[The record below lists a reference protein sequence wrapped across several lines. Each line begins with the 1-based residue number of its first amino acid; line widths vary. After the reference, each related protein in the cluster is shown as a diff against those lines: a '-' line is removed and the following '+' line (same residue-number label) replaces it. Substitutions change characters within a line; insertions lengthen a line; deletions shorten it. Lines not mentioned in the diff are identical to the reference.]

1 MARPV
6 LTAREAA
13 GYLEALD
20 NVLLLTH
27 VRPDGDTIGSAAAL
41 CRALRDCGHT
51 AYLLPNPEITATYTP
66 YAAPYWA
73 PEGWEGEHIVSVD
86 IADVSLLPE
95 NAKPYQER
103 IELAIDHHPSQG
115 FFARNTCLEADSAAC
130 GEIVYEIIQHLT
142 ALTADIALPLYV
154 AVSTDC
160 GGFQY
165 GNTTARTHRIA
176 AALMDVVDVAA
187 VNKALFRTKSRVRL
201 AMESR
206 MVADMKLFD
215 YERVV
220 VMEIPLAL
228 RQEMQA
234 TDADIEELSALPALV
249 EGTDC
254 GGEDQGLRA
263 LRPTGGCLR
272 VVPYPGR
279 RRPSCRGRRHG
290 GRHAGRGTHG
300 GAGRIPEGHG
310 SVREVSRP
318 GTKRCF
324 VPAGTRYFCPW
335 RQKCPVAVPKI
346 SLRHLSRRNFDRCHS
361 LTSLHLPQ
369 AALGSLPKNA
379 T

>member
-1 MARPV
+1 MERPILSARG
-6 LTAREAA
+6 AA

-41 CRALRDCGHT
+41 CRALRDCGQT
-51 AYLLPNPEITATYTP
+51 AYLLPNPEITATYAP

-73 PEGWEGEHIVSVD
+73 PEGWQAEHIVSVD
-86 IADVSLLPE
+86 IADASLLPE
-95 NAKPYQER
+95 NAQSYRDR
-103 IELAIDHHPSQG
+103 IELAIDHHPSQT

-215 YERVV
+215 HQRVV
-220 VMEIPLAL
+220 VMEIPLSL

-254 GGEDQGLRA
+254 GVTLRE
-263 LRPTGGCLR
+263 L
-272 VVPYPGR
+272 
-279 RRPSCRGRRHG
+279 
-290 GRHAGRGTHG
+290 
-300 GAGRIPEGHG
+300 
-310 SVREVSRP
+310 RP
-318 GTKRCF
+318 GTVKVSVRTGPRVDACALCRILGGGGHHAASGAT
-324 VPAGTRYFCPW
+324 VEGTLDEACM
-335 RQKCPVAVPKI
+335 AV
-346 SLRHLSRRNFDRCHS
+346 L
-361 LTSLHLPQ
+361 
-369 AALGSLPKNA
+369 AAYRKVIGA
-379 T
+379 

>member
-1 MARPV
+1 MERPIPSP
-6 LTAREAA
+6 RCPA

-41 CRALRDCGHT
+41 CRALQDCGQT
-51 AYLLPNPEITATYTP
+51 AYLLPNPEITATYAP

-73 PEGWEGEHIVSVD
+73 PEDWQAEHIVSVD
-86 IADVSLLPE
+86 IADASLLPE
-95 NAKPYQER
+95 NAQSYRDR
-103 IELAIDHHPSQG
+103 IELAIDHHPSQT

-187 VNKALFRTKSRVRL
+187 VNKTLFRTKSRVRL

-215 YERVV
+215 HQRVV
-220 VMEIPLAL
+220 VMEIPLSL

-254 GGEDQGLRA
+254 GVTLRE
-263 LRPTGGCLR
+263 L
-272 VVPYPGR
+272 
-279 RRPSCRGRRHG
+279 
-290 GRHAGRGTHG
+290 
-300 GAGRIPEGHG
+300 
-310 SVREVSRP
+310 RP
-318 GTKRCF
+318 GTVKVSVRTGPRVDACALCRILGGGGHHAASGAT
-324 VPAGTRYFCPW
+324 VEGTLDEARM
-335 RQKCPVAVPKI
+335 AV
-346 SLRHLSRRNFDRCHS
+346 L
-361 LTSLHLPQ
+361 
-369 AALGSLPKNA
+369 AAYRKVIGA
-379 T
+379 

>member
-1 MARPV
+1 MERPILSARG
-6 LTAREAA
+6 AA

-41 CRALRDCGHT
+41 CRALRDCGQT
-51 AYLLPNPEITATYTP
+51 AYLLPNPEITATYAP

-73 PEGWEGEHIVSVD
+73 PEGWQAEHIVSVD
-86 IADVSLLPE
+86 IADASLLPE
-95 NAKPYQER
+95 NALSYRDR
-103 IELAIDHHPSQG
+103 IELAIDHHPSQT

-187 VNKALFRTKSRVRL
+187 VNKTLFRTKSRVRL

-206 MVADMKLFD
+206 MVAGMKLFD
-215 YERVV
+215 HQRVV
-220 VMEIPLAL
+220 VMEIPLSL

-254 GGEDQGLRA
+254 GVTLRE
-263 LRPTGGCLR
+263 L
-272 VVPYPGR
+272 
-279 RRPSCRGRRHG
+279 
-290 GRHAGRGTHG
+290 
-300 GAGRIPEGHG
+300 
-310 SVREVSRP
+310 RP
-318 GTKRCF
+318 GTVKVSVRTGPRVDACALCRILGGGGHHAASGAT
-324 VPAGTRYFCPW
+324 VEGTLDEARM
-335 RQKCPVAVPKI
+335 AV
-346 SLRHLSRRNFDRCHS
+346 L
-361 LTSLHLPQ
+361 
-369 AALGSLPKNA
+369 AAYRKVIGA
-379 T
+379 

>member
-1 MARPV
+1 MERPILSARG
-6 LTAREAA
+6 AA

-27 VRPDGDTIGSAAAL
+27 VRPDGDTIGSAAA
-41 CRALRDCGHT
+41 CRALQDCGQT
-51 AYLLPNPEITATYTP
+51 AYLLPNPEITATYAP

-73 PEGWEGEHIVSVD
+73 PEGWQAEHIVSVD
-86 IADVSLLPE
+86 IADASLLPE
-95 NAKPYQER
+95 NAQPYQER
-103 IELAIDHHPSQG
+103 IELAVDHHPSQT

-215 YERVV
+215 HQRVV
-220 VMEIPLAL
+220 VMEIPLSL

-254 GGEDQGLRA
+254 GVTLRE
-263 LRPTGGCLR
+263 L
-272 VVPYPGR
+272 
-279 RRPSCRGRRHG
+279 
-290 GRHAGRGTHG
+290 
-300 GAGRIPEGHG
+300 
-310 SVREVSRP
+310 RP
-318 GTKRCF
+318 GTVKVSVRTGPRVDACALCRILGGGGHHAASGAT
-324 VPAGTRYFCPW
+324 VEGTLDEARM
-335 RQKCPVAVPKI
+335 AV
-346 SLRHLSRRNFDRCHS
+346 L
-361 LTSLHLPQ
+361 
-369 AALGSLPKNA
+369 AAYRKVIGA
-379 T
+379 

>member
-1 MARPV
+1 MERPILSARD
-6 LTAREAA
+6 AA

-41 CRALRDCGHT
+41 CRALRDCGQT
-51 AYLLPNPEITATYTP
+51 AYLLPNPEITATYAP

-73 PEGWEGEHIVSVD
+73 PEGWQAEHIVSVD
-86 IADVSLLPE
+86 IADASLRPE
-95 NAKPYQER
+95 NAQSYRDR
-103 IELAIDHHPSQG
+103 IELAIDHHPSQT

-187 VNKALFRTKSRVRL
+187 VNKTLFRTKSRVRL

-206 MVADMKLFD
+206 MVAGMKLFD
-215 YERVV
+215 HQRVV
-220 VMEIPLAL
+220 VMEIPLSL
-228 RQEMQA
+228 RQERQA

-254 GGEDQGLRA
+254 GVTLRE
-263 LRPTGGCLR
+263 L
-272 VVPYPGR
+272 
-279 RRPSCRGRRHG
+279 
-290 GRHAGRGTHG
+290 
-300 GAGRIPEGHG
+300 
-310 SVREVSRP
+310 RP
-318 GTKRCF
+318 GTVKVSVRTGPRVDACALCRILGGGGHHAASGAT
-324 VPAGTRYFCPW
+324 VEGTLDEARM
-335 RQKCPVAVPKI
+335 AV
-346 SLRHLSRRNFDRCHS
+346 LAAYRRVIG
-361 LTSLHLPQ
+361 
-369 AALGSLPKNA
+369 A
-379 T
+379 

>member
-1 MARPV
+1 MERPILSARG
-6 LTAREAA
+6 AA

-41 CRALRDCGHT
+41 CRALRDCGQT
-51 AYLLPNPEITATYTP
+51 AYLLPNPEITATYAP

-73 PEGWEGEHIVSVD
+73 PEGWQAEHIVSVD
-86 IADVSLLPE
+86 IADASLLPE
-95 NAKPYQER
+95 NAQSYRDR
-103 IELAIDHHPSQG
+103 IELAIDHHPSQT

-187 VNKALFRTKSRVRL
+187 VNKTLFRTKSRVRL

-215 YERVV
+215 HQRVV
-220 VMEIPLAL
+220 VMEIPLSL

-254 GGEDQGLRA
+254 GVTLRE
-263 LRPTGGCLR
+263 L
-272 VVPYPGR
+272 
-279 RRPSCRGRRHG
+279 
-290 GRHAGRGTHG
+290 
-300 GAGRIPEGHG
+300 
-310 SVREVSRP
+310 RP
-318 GTKRCF
+318 GTVKVSVRTGPRVDACALCRILGGGGHHAASGAT
-324 VPAGTRYFCPW
+324 VEGTLDEARM
-335 RQKCPVAVPKI
+335 AV
-346 SLRHLSRRNFDRCHS
+346 LAAYRRVIG
-361 LTSLHLPQ
+361 
-369 AALGSLPKNA
+369 A
-379 T
+379 

>member
-1 MARPV
+1 MERPILSARG
-6 LTAREAA
+6 AA

-41 CRALRDCGHT
+41 CRALRDCGQT
-51 AYLLPNPEITATYTP
+51 AYLLPNPEITATYAP

-73 PEGWEGEHIVSVD
+73 PEGWQAEHIVSVD
-86 IADVSLLPE
+86 IADASLLPE
-95 NAKPYQER
+95 NAQSYRDR
-103 IELAIDHHPSQG
+103 IELAIDHHPSQT

-187 VNKALFRTKSRVRL
+187 VNKTVFRTKSRVRL

-215 YERVV
+215 HQRVV
-220 VMEIPLAL
+220 VMEIPLSL

-254 GGEDQGLRA
+254 GVTLRE
-263 LRPTGGCLR
+263 L
-272 VVPYPGR
+272 
-279 RRPSCRGRRHG
+279 
-290 GRHAGRGTHG
+290 
-300 GAGRIPEGHG
+300 
-310 SVREVSRP
+310 RP
-318 GTKRCF
+318 GTVKVSVRTGPRVDACALCRILGGGGHHAASGAT
-324 VPAGTRYFCPW
+324 VEGTLDEARM
-335 RQKCPVAVPKI
+335 AV
-346 SLRHLSRRNFDRCHS
+346 LAAYRRVIG
-361 LTSLHLPQ
+361 
-369 AALGSLPKNA
+369 A
-379 T
+379 

>member
-1 MARPV
+1 MERPILSARG
-6 LTAREAA
+6 AA

-41 CRALRDCGHT
+41 CRALRDCGQT
-51 AYLLPNPEITATYTP
+51 AYLLPNPEITATYAP

-73 PEGWEGEHIVSVD
+73 PGGWQAEHIVSVD
-86 IADVSLLPE
+86 IADASLLPE
-95 NAKPYQER
+95 NAQSYRDR
-103 IELAIDHHPSQG
+103 IELTIDHHPSQT

-215 YERVV
+215 HQRVV
-220 VMEIPLAL
+220 VMEIPLSL

-254 GGEDQGLRA
+254 GVTLRE
-263 LRPTGGCLR
+263 L
-272 VVPYPGR
+272 
-279 RRPSCRGRRHG
+279 
-290 GRHAGRGTHG
+290 
-300 GAGRIPEGHG
+300 
-310 SVREVSRP
+310 RP
-318 GTKRCF
+318 GTVKVSVRTGPRVDACALCRILGGGGHHAASGAT
-324 VPAGTRYFCPW
+324 VEGTLDEARM
-335 RQKCPVAVPKI
+335 AV
-346 SLRHLSRRNFDRCHS
+346 L
-361 LTSLHLPQ
+361 
-369 AALGSLPKNA
+369 AAYRKVIGA
-379 T
+379 

>member
-41 CRALRDCGHT
+41 CRALRDCGQT
-51 AYLLPNPEITATYTP
+51 AYLLPNPEITATYAP

-73 PEGWEGEHIVSVD
+73 PEGWEAEHIVSVD

-215 YERVV
+215 HERVV

-254 GGEDQGLRA
+254 GVTLRE
-263 LRPTGGCLR
+263 LDGGKIK
-272 VVPYPGR
+272 V
-279 RRPSCRGRRHG
+279 
-290 GRHAGRGTHG
+290 
-300 GAGRIPEGHG
+300 
-310 SVREVSRP
+310 SVRSGPRVDACALCCILGGGGHHAAAGATVDGTLDEVRM
-318 GTKRCF
+318 
-324 VPAGTRYFCPW
+324 
-335 RQKCPVAVPKI
+335 AV
-346 SLRHLSRRNFDRCHS
+346 L
-361 LTSLHLPQ
+361 
-369 AALGSLPKNA
+369 AAYRKVTGA
-379 T
+379 

>member
-1 MARPV
+1 MERPILSARD
-6 LTAREAA
+6 AA

-41 CRALRDCGHT
+41 CRALRDCGQT
-51 AYLLPNPEITATYTP
+51 AYLLPNPEITATYAP

-73 PEGWEGEHIVSVD
+73 PEGWQAEHIVSVD

-95 NAKPYQER
+95 NAQPYRDR
-103 IELAIDHHPSQG
+103 IELAIDHHPSQT

-215 YERVV
+215 HERVV

-249 EGTDC
+249 ESTDC
-254 GGEDQGLRA
+254 GVTLRE
-263 LRPTGGCLR
+263 LDGGKIK
-272 VVPYPGR
+272 V
-279 RRPSCRGRRHG
+279 
-290 GRHAGRGTHG
+290 
-300 GAGRIPEGHG
+300 
-310 SVREVSRP
+310 SVRSGPRVDACALCRILGGGGHHAAAGATVDGTLDEVRM
-318 GTKRCF
+318 
-324 VPAGTRYFCPW
+324 
-335 RQKCPVAVPKI
+335 AV
-346 SLRHLSRRNFDRCHS
+346 L
-361 LTSLHLPQ
+361 
-369 AALGSLPKNA
+369 AAYRKVTGA
-379 T
+379 

>member
-1 MARPV
+1 MAP
-6 LTAREAA
+6 A

-41 CRALRDCGHT
+41 CRALQDCGQT
-51 AYLLPNPEITATYTP
+51 AYLLPNPEITATYAP

-73 PEGWEGEHIVSVD
+73 PEDWQAEHIVSVD
-86 IADVSLLPE
+86 IADASLLPE
-95 NAKPYQER
+95 NAQSYRDR
-103 IELAIDHHPSQG
+103 IELAIDHHPSQT

-187 VNKALFRTKSRVRL
+187 VNKTLFRTKSRVRL

-215 YERVV
+215 HQRVV
-220 VMEIPLAL
+220 VMEIPLSL

-254 GGEDQGLRA
+254 GVTLRE
-263 LRPTGGCLR
+263 LRPAR
-272 VVPYPGR
+272 
-279 RRPSCRGRRHG
+279 
-290 GRHAGRGTHG
+290 
-300 GAGRIPEGHG
+300 
-310 SVREVSRP
+310 
-318 GTKRCF
+318 
-324 VPAGTRYFCPW
+324 
-335 RQKCPVAVPKI
+335 
-346 SLRHLSRRNFDRCHS
+346 
-361 LTSLHLPQ
+361 
-369 AALGSLPKNA
+369 
-379 T
+379 

>member
-1 MARPV
+1 MERPILSARG
-6 LTAREAA
+6 AA

-41 CRALRDCGHT
+41 CRALRDCGQT
-51 AYLLPNPEITATYTP
+51 AYLLPNPEITATYAP

-73 PEGWEGEHIVSVD
+73 PEGWQAEHIVSVD
-86 IADVSLLPE
+86 IADASLLPE
-95 NAKPYQER
+95 NAQSYRDR
-103 IELAIDHHPSQG
+103 IELAIDHHPSQT

-142 ALTADIALPLYV
+142 ALTADIALPRYV

-215 YERVV
+215 HQRVV
-220 VMEIPLAL
+220 VMEIPLSL

-254 GGEDQGLRA
+254 GVTLRE
-263 LRPTGGCLR
+263 L
-272 VVPYPGR
+272 
-279 RRPSCRGRRHG
+279 
-290 GRHAGRGTHG
+290 
-300 GAGRIPEGHG
+300 
-310 SVREVSRP
+310 RP
-318 GTKRCF
+318 GTVKVSVRTGPRVDACALCRILGGGGHHAASGAT
-324 VPAGTRYFCPW
+324 VEGTLNEARM
-335 RQKCPVAVPKI
+335 AV
-346 SLRHLSRRNFDRCHS
+346 L
-361 LTSLHLPQ
+361 
-369 AALGSLPKNA
+369 AAYRKVIGA
-379 T
+379 

>member
-1 MARPV
+1 MERPILSARG
-6 LTAREAA
+6 AA

-27 VRPDGDTIGSAAAL
+27 VRPDGDTLGSAAAL
-41 CRALRDCGHT
+41 CRALRDCGQT
-51 AYLLPNPEITATYTP
+51 AYLLPNPEITATYAP

-73 PEGWEGEHIVSVD
+73 PEGWQAEHIVSVD
-86 IADVSLLPE
+86 IADASLLPE
-95 NAKPYQER
+95 NAQSYRDR
-103 IELAIDHHPSQG
+103 IELTIDHHPSQT

-187 VNKALFRTKSRVRL
+187 VNKTLFRTKSRVRL

-215 YERVV
+215 HQRVV
-220 VMEIPLAL
+220 VMEIPLSL

-254 GGEDQGLRA
+254 GVTLRE
-263 LRPTGGCLR
+263 L
-272 VVPYPGR
+272 
-279 RRPSCRGRRHG
+279 
-290 GRHAGRGTHG
+290 
-300 GAGRIPEGHG
+300 
-310 SVREVSRP
+310 RP
-318 GTKRCF
+318 GTVKVSVRTGPRVDACALCRILGGGGHHAASGAT
-324 VPAGTRYFCPW
+324 VEGTLDEARM
-335 RQKCPVAVPKI
+335 AV
-346 SLRHLSRRNFDRCHS
+346 LAAYRRVIG
-361 LTSLHLPQ
+361 
-369 AALGSLPKNA
+369 A
-379 T
+379 

>member
-1 MARPV
+1 MERPILSARG
-6 LTAREAA
+6 AA

-41 CRALRDCGHT
+41 CRALRDCGQT
-51 AYLLPNPEITATYTP
+51 AYLLPNPEITATYAP

-73 PEGWEGEHIVSVD
+73 PEGWHAEHIVSVD
-86 IADVSLLPE
+86 IADASLLPE
-95 NAKPYQER
+95 NAQSYRDR
-103 IELAIDHHPSQG
+103 IELAIDHHPSQT

-187 VNKALFRTKSRVRL
+187 VNKTLFRTKSRVRL

-215 YERVV
+215 HQRVV
-220 VMEIPLAL
+220 VMEIPLSL

-254 GGEDQGLRA
+254 GVTLRE
-263 LRPTGGCLR
+263 L
-272 VVPYPGR
+272 
-279 RRPSCRGRRHG
+279 
-290 GRHAGRGTHG
+290 
-300 GAGRIPEGHG
+300 
-310 SVREVSRP
+310 RP
-318 GTKRCF
+318 GTVKVSVRTGPRVDACALCRILGGGGHHAASGAT
-324 VPAGTRYFCPW
+324 VEGTLDEARM
-335 RQKCPVAVPKI
+335 AV
-346 SLRHLSRRNFDRCHS
+346 LAAYRRVIG
-361 LTSLHLPQ
+361 
-369 AALGSLPKNA
+369 A
-379 T
+379 

>member
-1 MARPV
+1 MERPILSARG
-6 LTAREAA
+6 AA

-41 CRALRDCGHT
+41 CRALRDCGQT
-51 AYLLPNPEITATYTP
+51 AYLLPNPEITATYAP

-73 PEGWEGEHIVSVD
+73 PEGWQAEHIVSVD
-86 IADVSLLPE
+86 IADASLLPE
-95 NAKPYQER
+95 NALSYRDR
-103 IELAIDHHPSQG
+103 IELAIDHHPSQT

-165 GNTTARTHRIA
+165 GNTTARTHRIV

-215 YERVV
+215 HQRVV
-220 VMEIPLAL
+220 VMEIPLSL

-254 GGEDQGLRA
+254 GVTLRE
-263 LRPTGGCLR
+263 L
-272 VVPYPGR
+272 
-279 RRPSCRGRRHG
+279 
-290 GRHAGRGTHG
+290 
-300 GAGRIPEGHG
+300 
-310 SVREVSRP
+310 RP
-318 GTKRCF
+318 GTVKVSVRTGPRVDACALCRILGGGGHHAASGAT
-324 VPAGTRYFCPW
+324 VEGTLDEARM
-335 RQKCPVAVPKI
+335 AV
-346 SLRHLSRRNFDRCHS
+346 L
-361 LTSLHLPQ
+361 
-369 AALGSLPKNA
+369 AAYRKVIGA
-379 T
+379 

>member
-1 MARPV
+1 MERPILSARG
-6 LTAREAA
+6 AA

-41 CRALRDCGHT
+41 CRALRDCGQT
-51 AYLLPNPEITATYTP
+51 AYLLPNPEITATYAP

-73 PEGWEGEHIVSVD
+73 PEGWQAEHIVSVD
-86 IADVSLLPE
+86 IADASLLPE
-95 NAKPYQER
+95 NAQSYRDR
-103 IELAIDHHPSQG
+103 IELAIDHHPSQT

-187 VNKALFRTKSRVRL
+187 VNKTLFRTKSRVRL

-215 YERVV
+215 HQRVV
-220 VMEIPLAL
+220 VMEIPLSL

-254 GGEDQGLRA
+254 GVTLRE
-263 LRPTGGCLR
+263 L
-272 VVPYPGR
+272 
-279 RRPSCRGRRHG
+279 
-290 GRHAGRGTHG
+290 
-300 GAGRIPEGHG
+300 
-310 SVREVSRP
+310 RP
-318 GTKRCF
+318 GTVKVSVRTGPRVDACALCRILGGGGHHAA
-324 VPAGTRYFCPW
+324 AGATVEGTLDEACM
-335 RQKCPVAVPKI
+335 AV
-346 SLRHLSRRNFDRCHS
+346 L
-361 LTSLHLPQ
+361 
-369 AALGSLPKNA
+369 AAYRKVIGA
-379 T
+379 

>member
-1 MARPV
+1 MERPILSARG
-6 LTAREAA
+6 AA

-41 CRALRDCGHT
+41 CRALQDCGQT
-51 AYLLPNPEITATYTP
+51 AYLLPNPEITATYAP

-73 PEGWEGEHIVSVD
+73 PEDWQAEHIVSVD
-86 IADVSLLPE
+86 IADASLLPE
-95 NAKPYQER
+95 NAQSYRDR
-103 IELAIDHHPSQG
+103 IELAIDHHPSQT

-130 GEIVYEIIQHLT
+130 GEVVYEIIRHLT

-176 AALMDVVDVAA
+176 AALMDTVDVAA

-215 YERVV
+215 HQRVV
-220 VMEIPLAL
+220 VMEIPLSL

-254 GGEDQGLRA
+254 GVTLRE
-263 LRPTGGCLR
+263 L
-272 VVPYPGR
+272 
-279 RRPSCRGRRHG
+279 
-290 GRHAGRGTHG
+290 
-300 GAGRIPEGHG
+300 
-310 SVREVSRP
+310 RP
-318 GTKRCF
+318 GTVKVSVRTGPRVDACALCRILGGGGHHAASGAT
-324 VPAGTRYFCPW
+324 VEGTLDEARM
-335 RQKCPVAVPKI
+335 AV
-346 SLRHLSRRNFDRCHS
+346 L
-361 LTSLHLPQ
+361 
-369 AALGSLPKNA
+369 AAYRKVIGA
-379 T
+379 

>member
-1 MARPV
+1 MERPI

-41 CRALRDCGHT
+41 CAALRRCGRT
-51 AYLLPNPEITATYTP
+51 AYLLPNPEITATYAP
-66 YAAPYWA
+66 YAAPCWA
-73 PEGWEGEHIVSVD
+73 PEGWEGDHVVSVD

-95 NAKPYQER
+95 NAKPYAGR
-103 IELAIDHHPSQG
+103 IELAIDHHPSHG

-130 GEIVYEIIQHLT
+130 GEVVYEIISHLT
-142 ALTADIALPLYV
+142 ALTPEIALPLYV

-176 AALMDVVDVAA
+176 AALMEVVDVAA
-187 VNKALFRTKSRVRL
+187 VNKTLFRTKSRVRL

-206 MVADMKLFD
+206 MVAEMQLFD
-215 YERVV
+215 RERVV
-220 VMEIPLAL
+220 VMTIPLSL

-254 GGEDQGLRA
+254 GVTLRE
-263 LRPTGGCLR
+263 LRP
-272 VVPYPGR
+272 
-279 RRPSCRGRRHG
+279 
-290 GRHAGRGTHG
+290 
-300 GAGRIPEGHG
+300 GAVKV
-310 SVREVSRP
+310 SVRSGPRVDACALCRELGGGGHHAAAGATVN
-318 GTKRCF
+318 GTLDEARM
-324 VPAGTRYFCPW
+324 
-335 RQKCPVAVPKI
+335 AV
-346 SLRHLSRRNFDRCHS
+346 L
-361 LTSLHLPQ
+361 
-369 AALGSLPKNA
+369 AAYRKVTGA
-379 T
+379 

>member
-1 MARPV
+1 MEQPILSARG
-6 LTAREAA
+6 AA

-41 CRALRDCGHT
+41 CRALQDCGQT
-51 AYLLPNPEITATYTP
+51 AYLLPNPEITATYAP

-73 PEGWEGEHIVSVD
+73 PEGWQAEHIVSVD
-86 IADVSLLPE
+86 IADASLLPE
-95 NAKPYQER
+95 NAQSYRDR
-103 IELAIDHHPSQG
+103 IELAIDHHPSQT

-187 VNKALFRTKSRVRL
+187 VNKTLFRTKSRVRL

-215 YERVV
+215 HQRVV
-220 VMEIPLAL
+220 VMEIPLSL

-254 GGEDQGLRA
+254 GVTLRE
-263 LRPTGGCLR
+263 L
-272 VVPYPGR
+272 
-279 RRPSCRGRRHG
+279 
-290 GRHAGRGTHG
+290 
-300 GAGRIPEGHG
+300 
-310 SVREVSRP
+310 RP
-318 GTKRCF
+318 GTVKVSVRTGPRVDACALCRILGGGGHHAASGAT
-324 VPAGTRYFCPW
+324 VEGTLDEARM
-335 RQKCPVAVPKI
+335 AV
-346 SLRHLSRRNFDRCHS
+346 L
-361 LTSLHLPQ
+361 
-369 AALGSLPKNA
+369 AAYRKVIGA
-379 T
+379 

>member
-1 MARPV
+1 MERPILSARG
-6 LTAREAA
+6 AA

-27 VRPDGDTIGSAAAL
+27 VRPDGDTIGSAVAL
-41 CRALRDCGHT
+41 CRALRDCGQT
-51 AYLLPNPEITATYTP
+51 AYLLPNPEITATYAP

-73 PEGWEGEHIVSVD
+73 PEGWQAEHIVSVD

-95 NAKPYQER
+95 NAQSYRDR
-103 IELAIDHHPSQG
+103 IELAVDHHPSQT

-187 VNKALFRTKSRVRL
+187 VNKTLFRTKSRVRL

-215 YERVV
+215 HQRVV
-220 VMEIPLAL
+220 VMEIPLSL

-254 GGEDQGLRA
+254 GVTLRE
-263 LRPTGGCLR
+263 L
-272 VVPYPGR
+272 
-279 RRPSCRGRRHG
+279 
-290 GRHAGRGTHG
+290 
-300 GAGRIPEGHG
+300 
-310 SVREVSRP
+310 RP
-318 GTKRCF
+318 GTVKVSVRTGPRVDACALCRILGGGGHHAASGAT
-324 VPAGTRYFCPW
+324 VEGTLDEARM
-335 RQKCPVAVPKI
+335 AV
-346 SLRHLSRRNFDRCHS
+346 LAAYRRVIG
-361 LTSLHLPQ
+361 
-369 AALGSLPKNA
+369 A
-379 T
+379 

>member
-1 MARPV
+1 MERPILSARG
-6 LTAREAA
+6 AA

-41 CRALRDCGHT
+41 CRALQDCGQT
-51 AYLLPNPEITATYTP
+51 AYLLPNPEITATYAP

-73 PEGWEGEHIVSVD
+73 PEDWQAEHIVSVD
-86 IADVSLLPE
+86 IADASLLPE
-95 NAKPYQER
+95 NAQSYRDR
-103 IELAIDHHPSQG
+103 IELAIDHHPSQT

-187 VNKALFRTKSRVRL
+187 VNKTLFRTKSRVRL

-215 YERVV
+215 HQRVV
-220 VMEIPLAL
+220 VMEIPLSL

-254 GGEDQGLRA
+254 GVTLRE
-263 LRPTGGCLR
+263 L
-272 VVPYPGR
+272 
-279 RRPSCRGRRHG
+279 
-290 GRHAGRGTHG
+290 
-300 GAGRIPEGHG
+300 
-310 SVREVSRP
+310 RP
-318 GTKRCF
+318 GTVKVSVRTGPRVDACALCRILGGGGHHAASGAT
-324 VPAGTRYFCPW
+324 VEGTLNEARM
-335 RQKCPVAVPKI
+335 AV
-346 SLRHLSRRNFDRCHS
+346 L
-361 LTSLHLPQ
+361 
-369 AALGSLPKNA
+369 AAYRKVIGA
-379 T
+379 

>member
-1 MARPV
+1 MERPILSARG
-6 LTAREAA
+6 AA

-41 CRALRDCGHT
+41 CRALRDCGQT
-51 AYLLPNPEITATYTP
+51 AYLLPNPEITATYAP

-73 PEGWEGEHIVSVD
+73 PDGWQAEHIVSVD
-86 IADVSLLPE
+86 IADASLLPE
-95 NAKPYQER
+95 NAQSYRDR
-103 IELAIDHHPSQG
+103 IELAIDHHPSQT

-215 YERVV
+215 HQRVV
-220 VMEIPLAL
+220 VMEIPLSL

-254 GGEDQGLRA
+254 GVTLRE
-263 LRPTGGCLR
+263 L
-272 VVPYPGR
+272 
-279 RRPSCRGRRHG
+279 
-290 GRHAGRGTHG
+290 
-300 GAGRIPEGHG
+300 
-310 SVREVSRP
+310 RP
-318 GTKRCF
+318 GTVKVSVRTGPRVDACALCRILGGGGHHAASGAT
-324 VPAGTRYFCPW
+324 VEGTLDEARM
-335 RQKCPVAVPKI
+335 AV
-346 SLRHLSRRNFDRCHS
+346 LAAYRRVIG
-361 LTSLHLPQ
+361 
-369 AALGSLPKNA
+369 A
-379 T
+379 

>member
-1 MARPV
+1 MERPILSARG
-6 LTAREAA
+6 AA

-41 CRALRDCGHT
+41 CRALRDCGQT
-51 AYLLPNPEITATYTP
+51 AYLLPNPEITATYAP

-73 PEGWEGEHIVSVD
+73 PGGWQAEHIVSVD
-86 IADVSLLPE
+86 IADASLLPE
-95 NAKPYQER
+95 NAQSYRDR
-103 IELAIDHHPSQG
+103 IELAIDHHPSQT

-187 VNKALFRTKSRVRL
+187 VNKTLFRTKSRVRL

-215 YERVV
+215 HQRVV
-220 VMEIPLAL
+220 VMEIPLSL

-254 GGEDQGLRA
+254 GVTLRE
-263 LRPTGGCLR
+263 L
-272 VVPYPGR
+272 
-279 RRPSCRGRRHG
+279 
-290 GRHAGRGTHG
+290 
-300 GAGRIPEGHG
+300 
-310 SVREVSRP
+310 RP
-318 GTKRCF
+318 GTVKVSVRTGPRVDACALCRILGGGGHHAASGAT
-324 VPAGTRYFCPW
+324 VEGTLDEARM
-335 RQKCPVAVPKI
+335 AV
-346 SLRHLSRRNFDRCHS
+346 L
-361 LTSLHLPQ
+361 
-369 AALGSLPKNA
+369 AAYRKVIGA
-379 T
+379 

>member
-1 MARPV
+1 MERPILSARG
-6 LTAREAA
+6 AA

-41 CRALRDCGHT
+41 CRALRDCGQT
-51 AYLLPNPEITATYTP
+51 AYLLPNPEITATYAP
-66 YAAPYWA
+66 YAAPSWA
-73 PEGWEGEHIVSVD
+73 PEGGQAEHIVSVD
-86 IADVSLLPE
+86 IADASLLPE
-95 NAKPYQER
+95 NAQSYRDR
-103 IELAIDHHPSQG
+103 IELAIDHHPSQT

-215 YERVV
+215 HQRVV
-220 VMEIPLAL
+220 VMEIPLSL

-254 GGEDQGLRA
+254 GVTLRE
-263 LRPTGGCLR
+263 L
-272 VVPYPGR
+272 
-279 RRPSCRGRRHG
+279 
-290 GRHAGRGTHG
+290 
-300 GAGRIPEGHG
+300 
-310 SVREVSRP
+310 RP
-318 GTKRCF
+318 GTVKVSVRTGPRVDACALCRILGGGGHHAASGAT
-324 VPAGTRYFCPW
+324 VEGTLDEARM
-335 RQKCPVAVPKI
+335 AV
-346 SLRHLSRRNFDRCHS
+346 L
-361 LTSLHLPQ
+361 
-369 AALGSLPKNA
+369 AAYRKVIGA
-379 T
+379 

>member
-1 MARPV
+1 MERPILSARG
-6 LTAREAA
+6 AA

-41 CRALRDCGHT
+41 CRALRDCGQT
-51 AYLLPNPEITATYTP
+51 AYLLPNPEITATYAP

-73 PEGWEGEHIVSVD
+73 PEGWQAEHIVSVD
-86 IADVSLLPE
+86 IADASLLPE
-95 NAKPYQER
+95 NAQPYRDR
-103 IELAIDHHPSQG
+103 IELAIDHHPSQT

-215 YERVV
+215 HQRVV
-220 VMEIPLAL
+220 VMEIPLSL

-254 GGEDQGLRA
+254 GVTLRE
-263 LRPTGGCLR
+263 L
-272 VVPYPGR
+272 
-279 RRPSCRGRRHG
+279 
-290 GRHAGRGTHG
+290 
-300 GAGRIPEGHG
+300 
-310 SVREVSRP
+310 RP
-318 GTKRCF
+318 GTVKVSVRTGPRVDACALCRILGGGGHHAASGAT
-324 VPAGTRYFCPW
+324 VEGTLNEARM
-335 RQKCPVAVPKI
+335 AV
-346 SLRHLSRRNFDRCHS
+346 L
-361 LTSLHLPQ
+361 
-369 AALGSLPKNA
+369 AAYRKVIGA
-379 T
+379 

>member
-1 MARPV
+1 MERPILSARD
-6 LTAREAA
+6 AA

-41 CRALRDCGHT
+41 CRALRDCGQT
-51 AYLLPNPEITATYTP
+51 AYLLPNPEITATYAP

-73 PEGWEGEHIVSVD
+73 PEGWQAEHIVSVD
-86 IADVSLLPE
+86 IADASLLPE
-95 NAKPYQER
+95 NAQSYRDR
-103 IELAIDHHPSQG
+103 IELAIDHHPSQT

-215 YERVV
+215 HQRVV
-220 VMEIPLAL
+220 VMEIPLSL

-254 GGEDQGLRA
+254 GVTLRE
-263 LRPTGGCLR
+263 L
-272 VVPYPGR
+272 
-279 RRPSCRGRRHG
+279 
-290 GRHAGRGTHG
+290 
-300 GAGRIPEGHG
+300 
-310 SVREVSRP
+310 RP
-318 GTKRCF
+318 GTVKVSVRTGPRVDACALCRILGGGGHRAASGAT
-324 VPAGTRYFCPW
+324 VEGTLDEARM
-335 RQKCPVAVPKI
+335 AV
-346 SLRHLSRRNFDRCHS
+346 LAAYRRVIG
-361 LTSLHLPQ
+361 
-369 AALGSLPKNA
+369 A
-379 T
+379 

>member
-1 MARPV
+1 MERPILSARD
-6 LTAREAA
+6 AA

-41 CRALRDCGHT
+41 CRALRDCGQT
-51 AYLLPNPEITATYTP
+51 AYLLPNPEITATYAP

-73 PEGWEGEHIVSVD
+73 PEDWQAEHIVSVD
-86 IADVSLLPE
+86 IADASLLPE
-95 NAKPYQER
+95 NAQSYRDR
-103 IELAIDHHPSQG
+103 IELAIDHHPSQT

-215 YERVV
+215 HQRVV
-220 VMEIPLAL
+220 VMEIPLSL

-254 GGEDQGLRA
+254 GVTLRE
-263 LRPTGGCLR
+263 LRPDT
-272 VVPYPGR
+272 VKV
-279 RRPSCRGRRHG
+279 
-290 GRHAGRGTHG
+290 
-300 GAGRIPEGHG
+300 
-310 SVREVSRP
+310 SVRTGPRVDACALCRILGGGGHHAASGATVE
-318 GTKRCF
+318 GTLDEARM
-324 VPAGTRYFCPW
+324 
-335 RQKCPVAVPKI
+335 AV
-346 SLRHLSRRNFDRCHS
+346 L
-361 LTSLHLPQ
+361 
-369 AALGSLPKNA
+369 AAYRKVIGA
-379 T
+379 

>member
-1 MARPV
+1 MERPILSARD
-6 LTAREAA
+6 AA

-41 CRALRDCGHT
+41 CRALRDCGQT
-51 AYLLPNPEITATYTP
+51 AYLLPNPEITATYAP

-73 PEGWEGEHIVSVD
+73 PEGWQAEHIVSVD
-86 IADVSLLPE
+86 IADASLLPE
-95 NAKPYQER
+95 NAQPYRDR
-103 IELAIDHHPSQG
+103 IELAIDHHPSQT
-115 FFARNTCLEADSAAC
+115 FFARNTCLDADSAAC

-187 VNKALFRTKSRVRL
+187 VNKTLFRTKSRVRL

-215 YERVV
+215 HERVV
-220 VMEIPLAL
+220 VMEIPLSL

-254 GGEDQGLRA
+254 GVTLRE
-263 LRPTGGCLR
+263 L
-272 VVPYPGR
+272 
-279 RRPSCRGRRHG
+279 
-290 GRHAGRGTHG
+290 
-300 GAGRIPEGHG
+300 
-310 SVREVSRP
+310 RP
-318 GTKRCF
+318 GTVKVSVRTGPRVDACALCRILGGGGHHAASGAT
-324 VPAGTRYFCPW
+324 VEGTLDEARM
-335 RQKCPVAVPKI
+335 AV
-346 SLRHLSRRNFDRCHS
+346 L
-361 LTSLHLPQ
+361 
-369 AALGSLPKNA
+369 AAYRKVIGA
-379 T
+379 

>member
-1 MARPV
+1 MERPILSARG
-6 LTAREAA
+6 AA

-41 CRALRDCGHT
+41 CRALRDCGQT
-51 AYLLPNPEITATYTP
+51 AYLLPNPEITATYAP

-73 PEGWEGEHIVSVD
+73 PEGWQAEHIVSVD
-86 IADVSLLPE
+86 IADASLLPE
-95 NAKPYQER
+95 NAQSYRDR
-103 IELAIDHHPSQG
+103 IELAIDHHPSQT

-215 YERVV
+215 HQRVV
-220 VMEIPLAL
+220 VMEIPLSL

-254 GGEDQGLRA
+254 GVTLRE
-263 LRPTGGCLR
+263 LRPGM
-272 VVPYPGR
+272 VKV
-279 RRPSCRGRRHG
+279 
-290 GRHAGRGTHG
+290 
-300 GAGRIPEGHG
+300 
-310 SVREVSRP
+310 SVRTGPRVDACALCRILGGGGHHAASGATVE
-318 GTKRCF
+318 GTLDEARM
-324 VPAGTRYFCPW
+324 
-335 RQKCPVAVPKI
+335 AV
-346 SLRHLSRRNFDRCHS
+346 L
-361 LTSLHLPQ
+361 
-369 AALGSLPKNA
+369 AAYRKVIGA
-379 T
+379 

>member
-1 MARPV
+1 MERPILSARD
-6 LTAREAA
+6 AA

-41 CRALRDCGHT
+41 CRALRDCGQT
-51 AYLLPNPEITATYTP
+51 AYLLPNPEITATYAP

-73 PEGWEGEHIVSVD
+73 PEDWQAEHIVSVD
-86 IADVSLLPE
+86 IADASLLPE
-95 NAKPYQER
+95 NAQSYRDR
-103 IELAIDHHPSQG
+103 IELAIDHHPSQT

-215 YERVV
+215 HQRVV
-220 VMEIPLAL
+220 VMEIPLSL

-254 GGEDQGLRA
+254 GVTLRE
-263 LRPTGGCLR
+263 L
-272 VVPYPGR
+272 
-279 RRPSCRGRRHG
+279 
-290 GRHAGRGTHG
+290 
-300 GAGRIPEGHG
+300 
-310 SVREVSRP
+310 RP
-318 GTKRCF
+318 GTVKVSVRTGPRVDACALCRILGGGGHHAASGAT
-324 VPAGTRYFCPW
+324 VEGTLDEARM
-335 RQKCPVAVPKI
+335 AV
-346 SLRHLSRRNFDRCHS
+346 LAAYRRVIG
-361 LTSLHLPQ
+361 
-369 AALGSLPKNA
+369 A
-379 T
+379 

>member
-1 MARPV
+1 MERPILSARG
-6 LTAREAA
+6 AA

-41 CRALRDCGHT
+41 CRALRDCGQT
-51 AYLLPNPEITATYTP
+51 AYLLPNPEITATYAP

-73 PEGWEGEHIVSVD
+73 PEGWQAEHIVSVD
-86 IADVSLLPE
+86 IADASLLPE
-95 NAKPYQER
+95 NAQSYRDR
-103 IELAIDHHPSQG
+103 IELAIDHHPSQT

-176 AALMDVVDVAA
+176 AELMDVVDVAA
-187 VNKALFRTKSRVRL
+187 VNKTLFRTKSRVRL

-215 YERVV
+215 HQRVV
-220 VMEIPLAL
+220 VMEIPLSL

-254 GGEDQGLRA
+254 GVTLRE
-263 LRPTGGCLR
+263 L
-272 VVPYPGR
+272 
-279 RRPSCRGRRHG
+279 
-290 GRHAGRGTHG
+290 
-300 GAGRIPEGHG
+300 
-310 SVREVSRP
+310 RP
-318 GTKRCF
+318 GTVKVSVRTGPRVDACALCRILGGGGHHAASGAT
-324 VPAGTRYFCPW
+324 VEGTLDEARM
-335 RQKCPVAVPKI
+335 AV
-346 SLRHLSRRNFDRCHS
+346 LAAYRRVIG
-361 LTSLHLPQ
+361 
-369 AALGSLPKNA
+369 A
-379 T
+379 